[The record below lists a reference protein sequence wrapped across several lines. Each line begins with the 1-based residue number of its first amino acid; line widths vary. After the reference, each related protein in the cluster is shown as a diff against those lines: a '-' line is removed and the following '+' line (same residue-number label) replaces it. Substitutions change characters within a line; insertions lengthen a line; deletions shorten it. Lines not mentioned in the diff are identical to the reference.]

1 MKTRS
6 TSASFPS
13 VKYHYF
19 HIDHNA
25 PCLPPP
31 PPSSTPLPP
40 SPPKKMLNPCL
51 QFLLGRLGYPGEIGN
66 NSYAKFWGKN
76 KVHYGLCENSE

>member
-6 TSASFPS
+6 TSASLPS

-19 HIDHNA
+19 HVDHNA

-31 PPSSTPLPP
+31 IPPP
-40 SPPKKMLNPCL
+40 SPPPPPPKKCITGFFNFSCDDCVTQEKLETIVMQN
-51 QFLLGRLGYPGEIGN
+51 FGG
-66 NSYAKFWGKN
+66 
-76 KVHYGLCENSE
+76 

>member
-6 TSASFPS
+6 TSASFPP

-31 PPSSTPLPP
+31 PSP
-40 SPPKKMLNPCL
+40 SPPKKKCITVVFNFSWDDCVTQEKLETIVMQN
-51 QFLLGRLGYPGEIGN
+51 FGG
-66 NSYAKFWGKN
+66 
-76 KVHYGLCENSE
+76 

>member
-25 PCLPPP
+25 PYLPPP
-31 PPSSTPLPP
+31 PP
-40 SPPKKMLNPCL
+40 KKKKLYNRCL
-51 QFLLGRLGYPGEIGN
+51 QFLLGRLCYPGEIGN
-66 NSYAKFWGKN
+66 NSYAKFWGAN
-76 KVHYGLCENSE
+76 KVPYGLCENSE

>member
-6 TSASFPS
+6 TSASFPP

-31 PPSSTPLPP
+31 PSP
-40 SPPKKMLNPCL
+40 SPPPKKCITVVFNFSWDDCVTQEKLETIVMQN
-51 QFLLGRLGYPGEIGN
+51 FGG
-66 NSYAKFWGKN
+66 
-76 KVHYGLCENSE
+76 

>member
-6 TSASFPS
+6 TSASFPP

-19 HIDHNA
+19 LIDHNA

-31 PPSSTPLPP
+31 PSPP
-40 SPPKKMLNPCL
+40 PPKKCITVVFNFSLDDCVTQEKLETIVMQN
-51 QFLLGRLGYPGEIGN
+51 FGG
-66 NSYAKFWGKN
+66 
-76 KVHYGLCENSE
+76 